1 MTAAKTLMIQGTG
14 SSVGKSL
21 LVAALCRLFRR
32 QGVRVAPFKS
42 QNMSLN
48 SFVTT
53 EGHEMGRAQVT
64 QAEAAGLPPSA
75 LMNPV
80 LLKPCGNRT
89 SQVIVNG
96 QARATMT
103 AREYYAFRHTL
114 REDVMRAFTA
124 LADRYDLVIIEGAG
138 SPAEINLRENDIA
151 NMGMAAMA
159 EAPVLLVGDIDR
171 GGVFASLYGT
181 VKLLEPDEQRR
192 IQGLVIN
199 KFRGDPG
206 ILDPGLRRLEGLL
219 GLPVLGVLPYG
230 EFHID
235 EEDSLTERLSSR
247 RLSPKIPPL
256 EEYGVPKQENTPLNA
271 GTGPAA
277 GIPLQRE
284 NSPQLDIAV
293 IRLPR
298 LSNFTD
304 FAVFDILPDVALR
317 YAANA
322 AALRQPDLVILP
334 GSKNTLEDL
343 RFLHDSGLAECIALL
358 HQHGMPVIGICGGY
372 QMLGSLTRDPLGVES
387 CLDAMPGLGLLPV
400 ETIFAPHKHTRQA
413 RQTVRSDRGMLRGA
427 KGLSLCGYEIHMGRT
442 RKVGQD
448 FCEAF
453 AHPDK
458 MDTDQARHE
467 GDAGTVNAQ
476 GTVFGT
482 YLHGLFDNLA
492 FTRTLLNNLRAAKGL
507 APLSV
512 SSDGY
517 ADFRE
522 REYDRL
528 ADMAEASLDMALLR
542 RIIDLPQL

>member
-1 MTAAKTLMIQGTG
+1 MAVAKTLMIQGTG

-48 SFVTT
+48 SFVTA

-96 QARATMT
+96 RARATMT

-114 REDVMRAFTA
+114 REDVMRSFTV
-124 LADRYDLVIIEGAG
+124 LADLYDLVILEGAG

-159 EAPVLLVGDIDR
+159 NAPVLLVGDIDR

-206 ILDPGLRRLEGLL
+206 ILDPGLRRLEELL

-235 EEDSLTERLSSR
+235 EEDSLTERLSVRQFSQ
-247 RLSPKIPPL
+247 KIPPL
-256 EEYGVPKQENTPLNA
+256 EGSGAPDQGNTPLTA
-271 GTGPAA
+271 ETCPAA
-277 GIPLQRE
+277 GVSFRRE
-284 NSPQLDIAV
+284 NLPQLDIAV

-304 FAVFDILPDVALR
+304 FAVFDILPDVTLR
-317 YAANA
+317 YATNA
-322 AALRQPDLVILP
+322 ASLRQPDLVILP

-343 RFLHDSGLAECIALL
+343 RFLHENGLAECIALL
-358 HQHGMPVIGICGGY
+358 HQRGVPIIGICGGY
-372 QMLGSLTRDPLGVES
+372 QMLGSLVRDPLGMES
-387 CLDAMPGLGLLPV
+387 GLNAMPGLGLLPV

-413 RQTVRSDRGMLRGA
+413 RQTVRSDRGVLRDA
-427 KGLSLCGYEIHMGRT
+427 KGLSLCGYEIHMGHT
-442 RKVGQD
+442 RKVGKGL
-448 FCEAF
+448 CEAF
-453 AHPDK
+453 ARPDSQD
-458 MDTDQARHE
+458 MAQDRHD
-467 GDAGTVNAQ
+467 GDAGTVNAH

-482 YLHGLFDNLA
+482 YLHGLFDNLT
-492 FTRTLLNNLRAAKGL
+492 FTRILLNNLREAKGL

-512 SSDGY
+512 SLDSY
-517 ADFRE
+517 VDFRE

-528 ADMAEASLDMALLR
+528 ADMAETSLDMALLR
-542 RIIDLPQL
+542 RIIDLPRL